1 LKKSLDSFDCE
12 RPAPS
17 LSLMGLTEGELSALA
32 REGLQLTEKMKMATM
47 VSVPVKPAVESK
59 INWVALMG
67 PIASMLAWWGLNV
80 TPEVLL
86 AIVMGVQAG
95 QSLFTM
101 VLRTY
106 YSRSVTTSSAP
117 A

>member
-1 LKKSLDSFDCE
+1 MKPLE
-12 RPAPS
+12 
-17 LSLMGLTEGELSALA
+17 MALW
-32 REGLQLTEKMKMATM
+32 EPEPKENEMATAT
-47 VSVPVKPAVESK
+47 VPVKPAVESK

-67 PIASMLAWWGLNV
+67 PVASMLAWWGLNV

-101 VLRTY
+101 ILRTY
-106 YSRSVTTSSAP
+106 YTRSVTAASAP
-117 A
+117 